1 MKRVIG
7 IAIGVL
13 YGVLSGLAF
22 TNSAGNWSAGNL
34 DLGLWWSVIGTLLGV
49 AGVGALLG
57 TWFHTRPAE
66 D

>member
-1 MKRVIG
+1 MKRIVG

-13 YGVLSGLAF
+13 YGVLAGLAF
-22 TNSAGNWSAGNL
+22 TNSTGNWSAGNL